1 MDNVIEL
8 CGKVSPIISLSPTRL
23 DWCIRVRVIRMWS
36 VRSSVVGGNGKKIQ
50 AVVPNQCV
58 NRLVGVLHEDGV
70 YLIAFFYVQDNHTPC
85 MITLNPYK
93 IVFCSLTKVFS
104 SESLVIPHYSLTL
117 LSSDKIKNY
126 KNGLNYLFDVI
137 GLVTNVHYEYAD
149 HYLGEGMCAVR
160 VELSDKRGVYQCYL
174 CGSFV
179 HQFRAMVSEC
189 CNELPVLVLQFVKID
204 VKEGYVCVES
214 VTDVTRMLLNP
225 NMYEVSQF
233 KKDFAYLN
241 SVCDFGRN
249 GQSTNG
255 TISRELQFNKVYPH
269 KTVNEFVHTLEDGLF
284 VICAK
289 IVGLFQVDQWWYP
302 VCHCGAFLSI
312 SDGSYYC
319 DKCHLCVFSSTS
331 KCKLQIAIQDQTS
344 AALLPMFDYLV
355 KEIGCINNNGLD
367 FALSVNGAAI
377 LNKRIV
383 LLIVKKT
390 QRVDE
395 MSNHVVEVVHITDE
409 MGLIKQ
415 FHSDGRYFTPT
426 KCVYKPPFGA
436 SSSRVCDAGKL
447 SAATAT
453 AYSIV
458 AEKEL
463 ANKDGSKDEVN
474 CLVGASKEK
483 NQGVT
488 FESQGGTFFTSISGE
503 GSSTCGN

>member
-1 MDNVIEL
+1 
-8 CGKVSPIISLSPTRL
+8 
-23 DWCIRVRVIRMWS
+23 
-36 VRSSVVGGNGKKIQ
+36 
-50 AVVPNQCV
+50 
-58 NRLVGVLHEDGV
+58 
-70 YLIAFFYVQDNHTPC
+70 
-85 MITLNPYK
+85 
-93 IVFCSLTKVFS
+93 
-104 SESLVIPHYSLTL
+104 
-117 LSSDKIKNY
+117 
-126 KNGLNYLFDVI
+126 
-137 GLVTNVHYEYAD
+137 
-149 HYLGEGMCAVR
+149 MCAVR

-225 NMYEVSQF
+225 NIHEVSQF
-233 KKDFAYLN
+233 KK
-241 SVCDFGRN
+241 
-249 GQSTNG
+249 
-255 TISRELQFNKVYPH
+255 E
-269 KTVNEFVHTLEDGLF
+269 
-284 VICAK
+284 
-289 IVGLFQVDQWWYP
+289 
-302 VCHCGAFLSI
+302 
-312 SDGSYYC
+312 
-319 DKCHLCVFSSTS
+319 
-331 KCKLQIAIQDQTS
+331 CKLQIAIQDQTS
-344 AALLPMFDYLV
+344 AALLPMFDYL
-355 KEIGCINNNGLD
+355 GLD

-383 LLIVKKT
+383 LIIVKKT

-395 MSNHVVEVVHITDE
+395 MSDHVVEVVHITDE

-436 SSSRVCDAGKL
+436 CSSRVCDAGKL

-474 CLVGASKEK
+474 CLVGPWKEK